1 MSEFHPSRD
10 STANSSGPP
19 RAATSAGPVA
29 WLHVPYA
36 EKEQAKALG
45 ARWDPSA
52 RSWYVPAGRDLAP
65 FARWLPN
72 TEPAVD
78 LDAPGPRL
86 AVWVVGLADRC
97 WKCQQLTVN
106 VVGLLPEDAGQDEL
120 LTTDATN
127 QLAMAVAK
135 VLLGQEARAT
145 ARVGLIKQRYSR
157 TLGQS
162 YLSNGCVACDALQ
175 GDFPLF
181 HEALPEVLADDGLGS
196 LSLLASGTVPVSL
209 WRTLR
214 SLSVG

>member
-1 MSEFHPSRD
+1 V
-10 STANSSGPP
+10 T
-19 RAATSAGPVA
+19 

-36 EKEQAKALG
+36 EKDQAKALG
-45 ARWDPSA
+45 ARWDARA
-52 RSWYVPAGRDLAP
+52 RSWYVPAGRDLPP
-65 FARWLPN
+65 FARWLP

-78 LDAPGPRL
+78 LGAPGPRL
-86 AVWVVGLADRC
+86 AVWVVGLADHC

-106 VVGLLPEDAGQDEL
+106 VVGLLPQDAGEDEL
-120 LTTDATN
+120 LTTDVTN

-135 VLLGQEARAT
+135 ALLAEEAQA
-145 ARVGLIKQRYSR
+145 ARVGVIKQRFSR

-181 HEALPEVLADDGLGS
+181 HEALPEVLAEGGLGS
-196 LSLLASGTVPVSL
+196 LSLLASGAVPVSL